1 MPEVSFELLVKRQVK
16 RLEEPSLRCVELVHE
31 EMQRIIQHCS
41 NYSTQV
47 RSTHIYHLKRTEIC
61 VNTQT
66 AVPHANNDYCLP
78 LQELLRFPKLHDAI
92 VEVVTSLLRK
102 RLPVTNEMV
111 RTCSHEIPLS
121 IFIGSLFAPL
131 SDKSIF

>member
-1 MPEVSFELLVKRQVK
+1 MPEISFELLVKRQVK

-47 RSTHIYHLKRTEIC
+47 TNQSHIHIYHEKQHPDAYC
-61 VNTQT
+61 
-66 AVPHANNDYCLP
+66 DYCLS

-111 RTCSHEIPLS
+111 RNCSPIIFLRYLNRFLS
-121 IFIGSLFAPL
+121 ASL
-131 SDKSIF
+131 SNK